1 MSSSSYTS
9 DSEAG
14 QEVDPEPPKQE
25 PKQEQ
30 KQEKQKREQ
39 KKPEK
44 LKPEKVTTEI
54 AQPIPSP
61 EGNANQVVKKKLS
74 KSRREEIIKE
84 FQNGKEDPEY
94 TVKEISAGKYRLT
107 KRKTLFTLSL
117 AVESPK
123 DDDVLSRFKREYQEE
138 LKQHKTEY
146 NEKLETLRK
155 KYKKFSAE
163 YKPEVTPFPRDPIPP
178 PVWDTPVTPHVSRKK
193 TGGPVLYKR
202 KKIDIRDY

>member
-25 PKQEQ
+25 
-30 KQEKQKREQ
+30 EKKK

-44 LKPEKVTTEI
+44 LKPEKVTTEVV
-54 AQPIPSP
+54 QPIPSP
-61 EGNANQVVKKKLS
+61 VGNANQVVKQKLS

-84 FQNGKEDPEY
+84 FQNGKEDADY
-94 TVKEISAGKYRLT
+94 TVKEISPGKYRLT
-107 KRKTLFTLSL
+107 KRKEVFTPSL
-117 AVESPK
+117 TVETPK
-123 DDDVLSRFKREYQEE
+123 DEDILSRFKREYQEE

-146 NEKLETLRK
+146 NDKLETLKK
-155 KYKKFSAE
+155 KYKKFSAK
-163 YKPEVTPFPRDPIPP
+163 YKPEVTPFPREPIPP
-178 PVWDTPVTPHVSRKK
+178 PVWDTPVTPHVSRRK